1 MPTAKIIANWKKN
14 VFDAVYWLEGEEPFY
29 IDQVVEYAEKHLL
42 AEAEQAFNMTIF
54 YGKDADW
61 AQVINACK
69 RYSVFAEKQVV
80 ILKEAQHMG
89 QIEKLLSYIEN
100 PLSSTIFIVAHK
112 DKNVDGRS
120 ALAKAL
126 KTKAVVV
133 STKKMYDNKL
143 PEWVMTWV
151 SERGYQINAKAVQII
166 VDHIGNDLNRIQN
179 ELEKLIESNRA
190 NGHTIKLLF
199 ANYPHMPTGQLPEKD
214 FFEQLVAFAKKHDIL
229 IVHDNP
235 YSFILNE
242 TPSSL
247 LSINGAIDVV
257 LELNSLS
264 KSSNMAGWR
273 VGMLIASKQHIKEVL
288 RFKSNMDSGMFLP
301 LQLAAAKA
309 LSLDK
314 DWYDSINKI
323 YRERRTKVF
332 ELLDLLKC
340 DYAKDQVGMFV
351 WAKIPAKYKNGYEL
365 SDEVL
370 YNSNVFITP
379 GGIFGS
385 AGDNYI
391 RVSLCG
397 SIERFEEAIRRINT

>member
-29 IDQVVEYAEKHLL
+29 IDQVVDYAEKHLL

-69 RYSVFAEKQVV
+69 RYPVFAEKQVV

-151 SERGYQINAKAVQII
+151 TERGYQINAKAVQII

-179 ELEKLIESNRA
+179 ELEKLIVNLGDRKKMTDDDIEKYIGISKEYNAFEFQDAVAQKNFSKAIKMIQYFESNNKA
-190 NGHTIKLLF
+190 APIQLILPTLYTFFSKL
-199 ANYPHMPTGQLPEKD
+199 Y
-214 FFEQLVAFAKKHDIL
+214 
-229 IVHDNP
+229 
-235 YSFILNE
+235 
-242 TPSSL
+242 
-247 LSINGAIDVV
+247 AIYGLGTSD
-257 LELNSLS
+257 E
-264 KSSNMAGWR
+264 R
-273 VGMLIASKQHIKEVL
+273 RIASEV
-288 RFKSNMDSGMFLP
+288 GIPPFLVKNY
-301 LQLAAAKA
+301 AAAARHYPYGKVEQI
-309 LSLDK
+309 LLTVQEYNLK
-314 DWYDSINKI
+314 VIGINDADN
-323 YRERRTKVF
+323 TDA
-332 ELLDLLKC
+332 DLLKELVIKIM
-340 DYAKDQVGMFV
+340 DVGS
-351 WAKIPAKYKNGYEL
+351 K
-365 SDEVL
+365 
-370 YNSNVFITP
+370 
-379 GGIFGS
+379 
-385 AGDNYI
+385 
-391 RVSLCG
+391 
-397 SIERFEEAIRRINT
+397 